1 MRSIYI
7 QRESS
12 GGLLIKPNEK
22 VEKEVKRNTFGGVM
36 QMDDKE
42 CDVLRIAKS
51 LVKTDQNIVSSV

>member
-1 MRSIYI
+1 M

-12 GGLLIKPNEK
+12 GGLLIGQNEK
-22 VEKEVKRNTFGGVM
+22 VEKEVERNTFGGVM

-51 LVKTDQNIVSSV
+51 LVKTD

>member
-1 MRSIYI
+1 M

-12 GGLLIKPNEK
+12 GGLLIKPNDK

-42 CDVLRIAKS
+42 CDVLMIAKS
-51 LVKTDQNIVSSV
+51 LVKTD